1 VIFSIKAE
9 LTTTEYVNDEH
20 LMIFVDDIRFDKWL
34 SNKLDNN
41 QYLNLIPTWLGWLL
55 NPNEQED
62 VWTKTRLCESE
73 ITILPILICP
83 DDLDF
88 SCTVVVCVRL
98 NI

>member
-1 VIFSIKAE
+1 MISD
-9 LTTTEYVNDEH
+9 LTNGFQIS
-20 LMIFVDDIRFDKWL
+20 L
-34 SNKLDNN
+34 NNN